1 MLQRPPVQL
10 AYTVSDVESAV
21 PVWVQRFGAG
31 PFFVLEHIA
40 LRDVVVRGE
49 ASSLDHT
56 SAYGWSGDVM
66 IELVQQNCDTSSIFN
81 DRPFGLHH
89 TACFAD
95 DLDVEL
101 ARLDALGAP
110 TAMRAV
116 TVTGTEYA
124 FADTTD
130 SLGHF
135 IEIYGEQPSIRE
147 FYHMI
152 RTASIGWRGDEPL
165 RRLG

>member
-1 MLQRPPVQL
+1 MLQRPLVQL
-10 AYTVSDVESAV
+10 AYTVADVDAAA

-31 PFFVLEHIA
+31 PFFVLENIA

-66 IELVQQNCDTSSIFN
+66 IELVQQNCDTPSIFN

-95 DLDVEL
+95 DLDAEL
-101 ARLDALGAP
+101 ARLDSLGAP

-116 TVTGTEYA
+116 TVTGTAYA
-124 FADTTD
+124 FADTTE

-135 IEIYGEQPSIRE
+135 VEVYGEQASIRD
-147 FYHMI
+147 FYELV
-152 RTASIGWRGDEPL
+152 RSASVGWGGEAPI